1 MTKFILSTIFATLM
15 MVCIPANATSEMSSE
30 PIETEMQ
37 SITISVSESTIHIVG
52 ANGQMLYIY
61 NAVGKCVAIIK
72 VEGADKR
79 YDLNLPKG
87 CYILKVGR
95 MVRKMS
101 IR

>member
-1 MTKFILSTIFATLM
+1 MTKYILSTIIAVLT
-15 MVCIPANATSEMSSE
+15 MVSIPAQASAEMSAE
-30 PIETEMQ
+30 PIEAEMQ
-37 SITISVSESTIHIVG
+37 NVSISVSESTIHVVG
-52 ANGQMLYIY
+52 ANGQVLYIY
-61 NAVGKCVAIIK
+61 NAVGKCVATIK

-95 MVRKMS
+95 FVRKMS

>member
-1 MTKFILSTIFATLM
+1 
-15 MVCIPANATSEMSSE
+15 MVCVPAKASQPTTEMMADN
-30 PIETEMQ
+30 IEMEMQ
-37 SITISVSESTIHIVG
+37 SITISISESTIHIVG
-52 ANGQMLYIY
+52 ANGQVLYIY
-61 NAVGKCVAIIK
+61 NAVGKCVATIK